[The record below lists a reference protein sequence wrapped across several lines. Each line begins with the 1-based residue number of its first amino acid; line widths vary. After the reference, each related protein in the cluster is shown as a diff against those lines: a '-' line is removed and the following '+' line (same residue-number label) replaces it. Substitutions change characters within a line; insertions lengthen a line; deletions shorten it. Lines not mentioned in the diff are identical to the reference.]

1 MRERDGRVGGP
12 WGGGGVREGATGK
25 VYVRAMYGLV
35 SRRHLKEMTRGS
47 PAYGPAKPRLIV
59 RLLDFTETNV

>member
-1 MRERDGRVGGP
+1 MGVLEGH
-12 WGGGGVREGATGK
+12 GGGGRVREGATGK

-47 PAYGPAKPRLIV
+47 PAYGPAKPRLIA